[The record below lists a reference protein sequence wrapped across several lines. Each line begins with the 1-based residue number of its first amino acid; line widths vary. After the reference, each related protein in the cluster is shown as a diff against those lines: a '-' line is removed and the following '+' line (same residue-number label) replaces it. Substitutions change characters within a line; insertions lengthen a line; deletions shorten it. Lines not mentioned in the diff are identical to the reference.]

1 MERDRFILATQVVN
15 PFLTKYRSYLI
26 EKYGVDVL
34 NLKSRFISYNDVYLY
49 AQIEKL
55 QKELAFGR
63 ISKKEF
69 ADSLLALT
77 KQQHDLPPE
86 VVQIVRDLYEALT
99 GQSLPALRSVEAV
112 KKKTEAKRE
121 SASLADKNSL
131 GVCPRC
137 SIMGDC
143 SEKVLMAC
151 GFCGELYCERHVTPR
166 LIATFSQYIANPE
179 RYRDLAP
186 IVRAHWTSTNGH
198 PCIAYTVWFW
208 RTYNESRSRTKLSER
223 GREERTAEVTSV
235 ALKSRT
241 PEKTVLA
248 ERKKV
253 KKITIL
259 IALIILSILFLIFLN
274 SDFDGDGLT
283 NWVEIKRGLN
293 FLDVDTDKDFLDDE
307 YELRLGTNPL
317 AKDTDGDGLSDW
329 YEVVHGTSPS
339 KVDTDDDGLTDDYEF
354 LISTNPLDA
363 DTDRDELIDA
373 LELRIGTDPLNND
386 TDKDGLL
393 DGYEHKIGTN
403 PIKADTDGD
412 GLSDSMELKLATD
425 PLKADTDG
433 DGLLD
438 GFELGIGTN
447 PLSWDT
453 DDDGLSD
460 GEELRRGTKPFLNDT
475 DADGLLDGVELRI
488 GTDPLNNDTDKDGLL
503 DGYEHKIGTNPL
515 RNWRMFFDED
525 TIKSALSKFFR
536 MGVSQLAFTLRG
548 KTPAETVWNVLKWLD
563 ENINYDYEKAKRSIP
578 YYYYSPPE
586 TVKMRKGICVDY
598 SLLTAA
604 LLLESGLSEAYILDL
619 SSNFTG
625 HVATAVVVNGRTYV
639 LDQKMPPL
647 RYEEYESYFSRNE
660 QNVWRIE
667 TVYKVTLDRA
677 GEPLVEVIDP
687 AQLPKGER
695 MTDAEISSAVYRAL
709 RSLNP
714 RLQWDSVLESIVRTA
729 LTEDPSLLYYYYTI
743 TLRLHPATLSVD
755 FAEAWL
761 NEMFRNGKDIIG
773 RFSRICVYVRQAPSE
788 RTITII
794 IVLAS

>member
-1 MERDRFILATQVVN
+1 
-15 PFLTKYRSYLI
+15 
-26 EKYGVDVL
+26 
-34 NLKSRFISYNDVYLY
+34 
-49 AQIEKL
+49 
-55 QKELAFGR
+55 
-63 ISKKEF
+63 
-69 ADSLLALT
+69 
-77 KQQHDLPPE
+77 
-86 VVQIVRDLYEALT
+86 
-99 GQSLPALRSVEAV
+99 
-112 KKKTEAKRE
+112 
-121 SASLADKNSL
+121 
-131 GVCPRC
+131 
-137 SIMGDC
+137 
-143 SEKVLMAC
+143 
-151 GFCGELYCERHVTPR
+151 
-166 LIATFSQYIANPE
+166 
-179 RYRDLAP
+179 
-186 IVRAHWTSTNGH
+186 
-198 PCIAYTVWFW
+198 
-208 RTYNESRSRTKLSER
+208 
-223 GREERTAEVTSV
+223 
-235 ALKSRT
+235 
-241 PEKTVLA
+241 
-248 ERKKV
+248 
-253 KKITIL
+253 
-259 IALIILSILFLIFLN
+259 
-274 SDFDGDGLT
+274 
-283 NWVEIKRGLN
+283 
-293 FLDVDTDKDFLDDE
+293 
-307 YELRLGTNPL
+307 
-317 AKDTDGDGLSDW
+317 
-329 YEVVHGTSPS
+329 
-339 KVDTDDDGLTDDYEF
+339 
-354 LISTNPLDA
+354 
-363 DTDRDELIDA
+363 
-373 LELRIGTDPLNND
+373 
-386 TDKDGLL
+386 
-393 DGYEHKIGTN
+393 
-403 PIKADTDGD
+403 
-412 GLSDSMELKLATD
+412 
-425 PLKADTDG
+425 
-433 DGLLD
+433 
-438 GFELGIGTN
+438 
-447 PLSWDT
+447 
-453 DDDGLSD
+453 
-460 GEELRRGTKPFLNDT
+460 
-475 DADGLLDGVELRI
+475 
-488 GTDPLNNDTDKDGLL
+488 
-503 DGYEHKIGTNPL
+503 
-515 RNWRMFFDED
+515 MFFDED